1 MKKECWAFNLGRV
14 DYAEALNLQREL
26 VSLRQRESL
35 PELLLLVEHDHVIT
49 FGRAGRE
56 TNLLSDEEALK
67 RASVE
72 VHYIERGGDVT
83 YHGPGQLV
91 AYPIFD
97 LNYWKKDLHLFLR
110 NLEDVIIQTL
120 SEYDLKAERIKG
132 LTGVWVEGEK
142 VAAIGVAVKKWITLH
157 GFALNVNTDLSYF
170 TFIHPCGITDR
181 PVTSMQELLGEKVD
195 FEEVIKIVQEKFA
208 EVFGLKIEIG
218 APNFLHKIL
227 VAQPTLST

>member
-1 MKKECWAFNLGRV
+1 MREGWAYDLGRV
-14 DYAEALNLQREL
+14 NYSVALNLQREL
-26 VSLRQRESL
+26 VSLRQKESL
-35 PELLLLVEHDHVIT
+35 PELLLFVEHNHVIT

-56 TNLLSDEEALK
+56 ENLLSNEEALK
-67 RASVE
+67 KAGVE
-72 VHYIERGGDVT
+72 VVYIERGGDIT

-110 NLEDVIIQTL
+110 NLEEVIIQTL

-132 LTGVWVEGEK
+132 LTGVWVKGKK

-170 TFIHPCGITDR
+170 RFIHPCGIVDK
-181 PVTSMQELLGEKVD
+181 PVTSMQELLGEGID
-195 FEEVIKIVQEKFA
+195 FEEMMEIVQEKFA
-208 EVFGLKIEIG
+208 GVFGLKIEEKSSDS
-218 APNFLHKIL
+218 LQQLL
-227 VAQPTLST
+227 VGQLTLSR